1 MIDKIYMAIA
11 ILGYL
16 ADGKV
21 LTIKDGY
28 VIGMA
33 ENGFVGFVIE
43 GKVNTFS
50 EVTFSQL
57 VRICKEEDI
66 VIIPSS

>member
-1 MIDKIYMAIA
+1 MAMAILKA
-11 ILGYL
+11 MS
-16 ADGKV
+16 DGKV

-43 GKVNTFS
+43 GKVSTFS

-57 VRICKEEDI
+57 VGKSRPLSLTK
-66 VIIPSS
+66 VQQRARMR